1 MSENTLAVVLSLK
14 YRTCPK
20 VARDSEIGCFC
31 TLNTLRGRGYK
42 NRDISLRF
50 PLGISKQ

>member
-31 TLNTLRGRGYK
+31 TSNIPVVGGTRIEIL
-42 NRDISLRF
+42 
-50 PLGISKQ
+50 P